1 SRSSLIFAQRYLAG
15 LTARTD
21 GKQNYELA
29 FAGSWRRKAR
39 IRNLSS
45 PRPIAGRGVVFT
57 LAVPFGCNVCI
68 SPVIRNIDAQPGLGS
83 EAELLAFQ
91 SPEKIRKVGALAH
104 GGVQPLQIFIRR
116 FRQRDALGA
125 SGIGQDNLIP

>member
-1 SRSSLIFAQRYLAG
+1 MATHEIG
-15 LTARTD
+15 
-21 GKQNYELA
+21 
-29 FAGSWRRKAR
+29 
-39 IRNLSS
+39 
-45 PRPIAGRGVVFT
+45 
-57 LAVPFGCNVCI
+57 VPFGCNVCI

-116 FRQRDALGA
+116 FRQRDTLGA
-125 SGIGQDNLIP
+125 SGVGQDNIIPSNILYLRVTMSMLTQPK

>member
-1 SRSSLIFAQRYLAG
+1 MSLLSLDPGGAKRALVICRQ
-15 LTARTD
+15 
-21 GKQNYELA
+21 
-29 FAGSWRRKAR
+29 
-39 IRNLSS
+39 LSS
-45 PRPIAGRGVVFT
+45 QTHRGVVFT

-125 SGIGQDNLIP
+125 SGVG

>member
-1 SRSSLIFAQRYLAG
+1 MATHEIG
-15 LTARTD
+15 
-21 GKQNYELA
+21 
-29 FAGSWRRKAR
+29 
-39 IRNLSS
+39 
-45 PRPIAGRGVVFT
+45 
-57 LAVPFGCNVCI
+57 VPFGCNVCI

-116 FRQRDALGA
+116 FRQRDTLGA
-125 SGIGQDNLIP
+125 SGVGQDNLISLNRFDLIGKTRNRTPPKESSRRLRGRKNVEAYLILSV